1 MKRAGEWGS
10 KHSNAQHIDSQ
21 SEPIFKRTLGRRGTR
36 MKIFAMKN
44 TQMRQNRGTELI
56 TKIEGKLKLTWNL
69 SGSKLMKPES
79 KKKSRL
85 KEDELKCIRKIA
97 YEM

>member
-10 KHSNAQHIDSQ
+10 KLSNAQHIDSQ

-44 TQMRQNRGTELI
+44 TQMRQHKGTDAMIKTNRREVEVDLEFI
-56 TKIEGKLKLTWNL
+56 RIEAR
-69 SGSKLMKPES
+69 E
-79 KKKSRL
+79 
-85 KEDELKCIRKIA
+85 IRK
-97 YEM
+97 